1 MDPYDIK
8 SNSSGW
14 LFFVKAS
21 FGVSLV
27 AVVIGIIFMP
37 ADLLIKGYFSLC
49 SLFLISST
57 ITLAKTMRDEHES
70 NRLINKVSE
79 ARTSKMI
86 NELGDKS

>member
-1 MDPYDIK
+1 MDPYDIQ

-14 LFFVKAS
+14 MFFVKAS

-27 AVVIGIIFMP
+27 AVALGIVFMP

-86 NELGDKS
+86 NELGDK